1 MIIKSLK
8 FLYLQIKEDT
18 KMNKKQKSGIILAS
32 LACIAAAGSI
42 MAGATYALFTSEST
56 TNIAVTSGKV
66 NVTAEIKD
74 LKTFSGKANSL
85 TGDVTVDEVN
95 IEENAGTTFVNG
107 GTATIDG
114 TNLKLAKMTPGD
126 KVTFNI
132 SITNNSTVAAKY
144 RTVVTKG
151 DDTGLFTGLEISIG
165 DEDIVS
171 KKTVSLYKA
180 LGSDVIKVPVVV
192 NLPSDRGNEY
202 QDKECDISFTV
213 EAIQG
218 NASDNVIEVNPS
230 NAQETI
236 DNLKGDATIVL
247 TEGNY
252 GSLYLRQDLDTSI
265 RRTDLDVDTSSYP
278 AYYREIKN
286 LTIKAKDGANVICD
300 QFKVEAGLFWYAS
313 APASNQSA
321 MDRESSGFISYLSLE
336 NIVLDGIKFTD
347 ITKIAVHLR
356 DNASNCDKGST
367 LYVDNFVVKNCE
379 GTGDSTNNSK
389 IHFIYMGTGATDED
403 FDSTGK
409 KGLNNIYLINN
420 TMTNYYQP
428 ICCNNS
434 AAVLTNLTVKNN
446 KFANPLNN
454 AIQLSNKVND
464 GEFVFDG
471 NILEN
476 MNGRFVRLAAGS
488 ATLTVTIRN
497 TTVTT
502 PVSYDT
508 DDVGQIFKV
517 TGTSGFKVNCS
528 EKSWSVITNT
538 ETTWVANGDM
548 SLLPTT

>member
-1 MIIKSLK
+1 M
-8 FLYLQIKEDT
+8 D
-18 KMNKKQKSGIILAS
+18 KKQKSGIILAS

-42 MAGATYALFTSEST
+42 MAGATYALFTSESK

-66 NVTAEIKD
+66 NVTAAIED

-85 TGDVTVDEVN
+85 TGDVSVDANN
-95 IEENAGTTFVNG
+95 ILENSGTTFVNG
-107 GTATIDG
+107 GTATVDG
-114 TNLKLAKMTPGD
+114 TDLKLEKMTPGD

-132 SITNNSTVAAKY
+132 SIKNNSTVAAKY

-151 DDTGLFTGLEISIG
+151 ADTGLFSGLEISINN
-165 DEDIVS
+165 EDIVS
-171 KKTVSLYKA
+171 TKTVSLYKA

-218 NASDNVIEVNPS
+218 NASDNVIEVTPS

-247 TEGNY
+247 TEGDY
-252 GSLYLRQDLDTSI
+252 GSLYLRQDLDTST
-265 RRTDLDVDTSSYP
+265 RRTDLDVYSSYYP

-286 LTIKAKDGANVICD
+286 LTIKAKDGANVTCN
-300 QFKVEAGLFWYAS
+300 QFEVEAGLFSHAS
-313 APASNQSA
+313 APASNQNE
-321 MDRESSGFISYLSLE
+321 MGRENAGFISYLSLG

-347 ITKIAVHLR
+347 TTNIAVNLR
-356 DNASNCDKGST
+356 DNASNFDKGST
-367 LYVDNFVVKNCE
+367 LYVDNLVIKNCE
-379 GTGDSTNNSK
+379 GTGDSTNGSK

-428 ICCNNS
+428 ICCNNL
-434 AAVLTNLTVKNN
+434 AALLTNLTVKNN
-446 KFANPLNN
+446 KFVNPLSN

-471 NILEN
+471 NTLEK
-476 MNGRFVRLAAGS
+476 MNGRFVRLANAS
-488 ATLTVTIRN
+488 EKLTVTIRN
-497 TTVTT
+497 TKVTN
-502 PVSYDT
+502 PLSYDA
-508 DDVGQIFKV
+508 DDPGQIFKV

-528 EKSWSVITNT
+528 EKNWSVITNNG
-538 ETTWVANGDM
+538 TTWVANGDT
-548 SLLPTT
+548 SLLPTA

>member
-1 MIIKSLK
+1 
-8 FLYLQIKEDT
+8 
-18 KMNKKQKSGIILAS
+18 MNKKQKSGIILAS

-42 MAGATYALFTSEST
+42 MAGATYALFTSESK

-85 TGDVTVDEVN
+85 TGDVTVDADN

-114 TNLKLAKMTPGD
+114 TDLKLEKMTPGD

-144 RTVVTKG
+144 RTIVTKG
-151 DDTGLFTGLEISIG
+151 ADTGLFSGLEISI
-165 DEDIVS
+165 DNEDIVS
-171 KKTVSLYKA
+171 AKTVSLYNA
-180 LGSDVIKVPVVV
+180 LGSDAITVPVVV
-192 NLPSDRGNEY
+192 NLPSDRENEY

-218 NASDNVIEVNPS
+218 NASDNVIEVTPS

-252 GSLYLRQDLDTSI
+252 GSLYLRQDLDTST
-265 RRTDLDVDTSSYP
+265 RRTDLDVDTYSYP

-286 LTIKAKDGANVICD
+286 LTIKAKDDASVICD

-313 APASNQSA
+313 APASNQTEMNRA
-321 MDRESSGFISYLSLE
+321 TSGFISYLSLE
-336 NIVLDGIKFTD
+336 NVVLDGIKFTD
-347 ITKIAVHLR
+347 TSKIAVHLR
-356 DNASNCDKGST
+356 DNASNFRKGST
-367 LYVDNFVVKNCE
+367 LYADNFVVKNCE
-379 GTGDSTNNSK
+379 GKGDSTNTDV
-389 IHFIYMGTGATDED
+389 HFIYMGTGAADEG

-420 TMTNYYQP
+420 TMTNYYQS

-434 AAVLTNLTVKNN
+434 AALLTNLTVKNN
-446 KFANPLNN
+446 KFVNPLNN

-471 NILEN
+471 NTLEN

-488 ATLTVTIRN
+488 ANLTVTIRN
-497 TTVTT
+497 TTVTN
-502 PVSYDT
+502 PSSYD
-508 DDVGQIFKV
+508 DGDVGQIFKV

-528 EKSWSVITNT
+528 EKSWSVVTNT
-538 ETTWVANGDM
+538 ETTWVANGDT
-548 SLLPTT
+548 SLLPTA